1 MVGIEEQKNAVVVV
15 YPEERIET
23 LRLALSELT
32 TALETHIT
40 THNTSGGIIDR
51 QAPAP
56 LARAREKLDDAD
68 DQCPC

>member
-1 MVGIEEQKNAVVVV
+1 MSDIEEQV
-15 YPEERIET
+15 ET
-23 LRLALSELT
+23 IREAISELT
-32 TALETHIT
+32 TAMESHIT

-51 QAPAP
+51 QAPEP